1 MGASLLAK
9 AIFQSPLQCLN
20 YRIREQARS
29 HRLVLRFATTGNIA
43 LMPGGKNRSKC
54 VLSDCHPSRESVM
67 RTHLRLLAL
76 SALFISAM
84 AQAADL
90 IPIEVHRDANCGC
103 CKKWISHLEANGFK
117 VEDHVENDM
126 SSFKQQHGVPPR
138 LASCHTAII
147 NGKFVEGHVPAEQVL
162 ALSKRDDLLGVA
174 APGMPMGSP
183 GMEMDGMSDAY
194 QIIGLKKDGADV
206 VVADY
211 PAH

>member
-1 MGASLLAK
+1 LIYDDQGCPALYYFETLLGCLAK
-9 AIFQSPLQCLN
+9 KNGQNAFFWPQF
-20 YRIREQARS
+20 ET
-29 HRLVLRFATTGNIA
+29 RF
-43 LMPGGKNRSKC
+43 P
-54 VLSDCHPSRESVM
+54 M
-67 RTHLRLLAL
+67 RTHLRLVAL
-76 SALFISAM
+76 SALFISSL

-117 VEDHVENDM
+117 VDDHVEANM
-126 SSFKQQHGVPPR
+126 SEFKQQHGVPPR
-138 LASCHTAII
+138 LASCHTGLI
-147 NGKFVEGHVPAEQVL
+147 NGKFVEGHVPADQVL
-162 ALSKRDDLLGVA
+162 ALSKRNDLLGVA

-194 QIIGLKKDGADV
+194 QVMGLKKDGTDV